1 MKLTLDSINNINLF
15 ENLTGARVKDC
26 FDDEGKIVFLV
37 EEGSIKKAI
46 GKEGSN
52 IKRVSNIMKKDIKV
66 VGFSDD
72 VCKFVR
78 NLIYPNKADDIKLED
93 KTVKIM
99 VEDMNIKGRIFG
111 RSKENLKKINSIVKK
126 YFDVEVQVV

>member
-111 RSKENLKKINSIVKK
+111 RSKENFKKINSIVKK